1 VATKQRLAGSWY
13 IQFFQRHKDD
23 DPNQTIPG
31 REFLRGEGSDAALK
45 LQAILQNVASAPPPS
60 WSGGGT
66 WEAMRGRMA
75 GYYEART
82 RLGGWLY
89 RLFCFL
95 ERDVEGLPG
104 PSIVV
109 ITGLRKKNLTAF
121 RDVDYTKVQSLGNEY
136 KSRMP
141 RSVA

>member
-1 VATKQRLAGSWY
+1 
-13 IQFFQRHKDD
+13 
-23 DPNQTIPG
+23 
-31 REFLRGEGSDAALK
+31 
-45 LQAILQNVASAPPPS
+45 
-60 WSGGGT
+60 
-66 WEAMRGRMA
+66 MRGRMA